1 MKLQKTFF
9 ILIIFIAS
17 FQICFGQDNPKAEL
31 IDEFGNINCD
41 DFLARN
47 EGFYRV
53 LQENPGSQGYAVISG
68 KNDEL
73 RKKVNYELL
82 IKGAIAINRFDV
94 SRITT
99 IRGAESENFKVQFW
113 QVPPGAAK
121 PDFKESKWNFVFPP
135 QTKPFS
141 FYDNIREICPPIS
154 FETVYAEYLN
164 ANPQARGHIVIYAK
178 SLKTYNKFR
187 NEARDLLKDIPIN
200 RLRFFHIKRNFSDN
214 YANIEYWLVPRKTK

>member
-1 MKLQKTFF
+1 ML
-9 ILIIFIAS
+9 
-17 FQICFGQDNPKAEL
+17 
-31 IDEFGNINCD
+31 
-41 DFLARN
+41 R
-47 EGFYRV
+47 
-53 LQENPGSQGYAVISG
+53 ENPGSQGYAVISG

-82 IKGAIAINRFDV
+82 IKGAMPFSNFDV
-94 SRITT
+94 SRIIT
-99 IRGAESENFKVQFW
+99 IRGAESENFRVQFW
-113 QVPPGAAK
+113 QIPPGAAK

-141 FYDNIREICPPIS
+141 FYDNIREICPPVP

-164 ANPQARGHIVIYAK
+164 ANPQARGHIVIYTK
-178 SLKTYNKFR
+178 SLETYNKFR
-187 NEARDLLKDIPIN
+187 KEAQDLLKDIPIN